1 MIDQRELARHLVAN
15 LIGRDIRTPIYD
27 GNFGTRDVDKECGY
41 PDVIVLED
49 YAKMYERNDIAA
61 RVVDLEPDECWKQY
75 PEVYETEEERETKFE
90 KAVDKIIRDTRLYS
104 YLHRVDKVSGVMQY
118 GVIFLGFDDGLEP
131 KEPAPGFS
139 DNAPLDTRG
148 DAKLLY
154 TRVMDQASAYISK
167 WETDR
172 TNPRYGQP
180 LTYNL
185 LFGED
190 VGTGPMQ
197 GTAPASESVEVHWSR
212 VIHVADNLTTSEIY
226 GQPRMQNVY
235 NRLLGLRKIHGGAE
249 EMFWKGGYPGLSF
262 EVDPKHGEFTE
273 DEKTALKQEV
283 QDYTEGFQRALTTV
297 GISVKSLAPQI
308 SSPREVIEASVKAIC
323 TTKRVPYRIFVGSE
337 SGEKSGTNESE
348 TWAER
353 VAFRREMYVT
363 PYIIRPVIDR
373 LIQTGALPRPKADGE
388 YTIKWTPLARL
399 TEVERAQV
407 GKDLT
412 EALARYSTGGCEA
425 LIPLPEFLGKFLG
438 FSLQQVEAI
447 VKASPTELSVVL
459 QQLAAGME
467 AGSTGT
473 TGGNVPTSIP
483 KMANTK
489 DPTKTPVNKVQ
500 PAKVKKT
507 APTSTPTPVAN
518 TLTVDEIE
526 RLVTKIVTAS
536 KEPTVYRS
544 PFAEDRTAR
553 IAKKKLAKLEKQQQ
567 EQVLSVN
574 ESLAKLV
581 TKEKPEPV
589 NVTINM
595 PQGPA
600 PEVTVNIPES
610 PVPEVTVNNV
620 VNTPE
625 VTVTNS
631 VATPEVNVIVPT
643 PDVTVNVNPEI
654 TVKPTPA
661 KVMRD
666 TEGRI
671 TGIKPEGDN

>member
-273 DEKTALKQEV
+273 DEKDALKQEAR
-283 QDYTEGFQRALTTV
+283 DYAEGFQRYLTTV

>member
-1 MIDQRELARHLVAN
+1 
-15 LIGRDIRTPIYD
+15 
-27 GNFGTRDVDKECGY
+27 
-41 PDVIVLED
+41 
-49 YAKMYERNDIAA
+49 
-61 RVVDLEPDECWKQY
+61 
-75 PEVYETEEERETKFE
+75 
-90 KAVDKIIRDTRLYS
+90 
-104 YLHRVDKVSGVMQY
+104 
-118 GVIFLGFDDGLEP
+118 
-131 KEPAPGFS
+131 
-139 DNAPLDTRG
+139 
-148 DAKLLY
+148 
-154 TRVMDQASAYISK
+154 
-167 WETDR
+167 
-172 TNPRYGQP
+172 
-180 LTYNL
+180 
-185 LFGED
+185 
-190 VGTGPMQ
+190 
-197 GTAPASESVEVHWSR
+197 
-212 VIHVADNLTTSEIY
+212 
-226 GQPRMQNVY
+226 
-235 NRLLGLRKIHGGAE
+235 
-249 EMFWKGGYPGLSF
+249 
-262 EVDPKHGEFTE
+262 
-273 DEKTALKQEV
+273 
-283 QDYTEGFQRALTTV
+283 
-297 GISVKSLAPQI
+297 
-308 SSPREVIEASVKAIC
+308 
-323 TTKRVPYRIFVGSE
+323 
-337 SGEKSGTNESE
+337 
-348 TWAER
+348 
-353 VAFRREMYVT
+353 
-363 PYIIRPVIDR
+363 
-373 LIQTGALPRPKADGE
+373 
-388 YTIKWTPLARL
+388 L

-671 TGIKPEGDN
+671 TGIKPEDDN